1 MFTVKSLGVGAIVY
15 DLHWDIDFF
24 LLEIHC
30 ENKHENVPEKG
41 GTAKKEGILKPD
53 DQILWGDAGK

>member
-41 GTAKKEGILKPD
+41 GTAKEEGILKPD
-53 DQILWGDAGK
+53 N